1 MPANVTEV
9 TGFKSVDGEVFDT
22 FLKAHRRNIF
32 CLCHELFDVG
42 VEGEDPNNPENTRA
56 ARILYYRLTQG
67 EEAKTYLTQ
76 LASELS

>member
-1 MPANVTEV
+1 MAAKVTEV

-32 CLCHELFDVG
+32 CLCHELFATEENDT
-42 VEGEDPNNPENTRA
+42 DYPEYARA
-56 ARILYYRLTQG
+56 AKLLHDRLTLS
-67 EEAKTYLTQ
+67 EDAKTILAQ